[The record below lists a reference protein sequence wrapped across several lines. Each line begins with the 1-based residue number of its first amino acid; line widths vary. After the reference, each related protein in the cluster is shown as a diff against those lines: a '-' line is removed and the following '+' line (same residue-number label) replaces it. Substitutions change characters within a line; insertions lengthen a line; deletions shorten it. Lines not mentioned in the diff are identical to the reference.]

1 MATATPSWGV
11 INPGKHPDTL
21 TGRRGLFIGA
31 RDRERMANN
40 KEGAPHSLLRV
51 TCNAT
56 ITEAAKTWDEHFGAF
71 VRESFSEVLAKTLNT
86 GQTPEDLEEDLFDFE
101 TWPDDEKLLY
111 EVQALVT
118 CGAYALRAMD
128 LEDSESFE
136 LAFHYMGR
144 SQYWLGGTVATLAGT
159 VATLAILKSG
169 ALSNEKARRAALS
182 NAGRLGARS
191 KNQGTD
197 ALKAWALEKSRSM
210 RGADIEIARQLSAR
224 LPEHL
229 ADVSKDPARLIY
241 DALRADREK
250 NAHTP
255 G

>member
-21 TGRRGLFIGA
+21 TGRRGLFSGSVTGNA
-31 RDRERMANN
+31 MANN
-40 KEGAPHSLLRV
+40 KEGAPHSLLRA

-86 GQTPEDLEEDLFDFE
+86 GQTPEDLEEDLLNSE
-101 TWPDDEKLLY
+101 TWPDDEKVFY
-111 EVQALVT
+111 EMQALVT

-136 LAFHYMGR
+136 LAFHCMGR
-144 SQYWLGGTVATLAGT
+144 SQYWLGGTVATLA
-159 VATLAILKSG
+159 ILKSG
-169 ALSNEKARRAALS
+169 ALPDEKARRAALS

-250 NAHTP
+250 NAHTS